1 MSTLAYIN
9 APIRVIN
16 SRSFTINC
24 LEEEHLVLLL
34 NIAFHRNIVV
44 KNIELRLRQD
54 AIQHFTQDKLW
65 HYALKTQAFT

>member
-16 SRSFTINC
+16 SRSFTINS
-24 LEEEHLVLLL
+24 LEKVHLDLLL

-44 KNIELRLRQD
+44 KNI
-54 AIQHFTQDKLW
+54 
-65 HYALKTQAFT
+65 